1 MGSERRGPEQFL
13 SLLPLGDRMLSSVR
27 LIQTGETFGGWRL
40 DSLNTTTAVFSIAGQ
55 AQTLPIP

>member
-13 SLLPLGDRMLSSVR
+13 SLLPLGDRTLRSVR

-40 DSLNTTTAVFSIAGQ
+40 DNLNTTTAVFSIAGQ